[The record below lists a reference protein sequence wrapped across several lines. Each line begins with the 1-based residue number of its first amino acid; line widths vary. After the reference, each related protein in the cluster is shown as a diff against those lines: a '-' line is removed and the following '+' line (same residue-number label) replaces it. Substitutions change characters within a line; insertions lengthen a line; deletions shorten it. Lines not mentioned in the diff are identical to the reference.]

1 MQGAED
7 LDDELGV
14 WESGRM
20 RENGKK
26 HACEGEDW

>member
-20 RENGKK
+20 RENRKK